1 MLPSS
6 LIAAQG
12 TDILSPIMGWG
23 KRTHAL
29 SSAVA
34 AARVAVAPRPDPR
47 VAAELSRTLSAR
59 ATASCWVAVVIIP
72 FTIVAYD
79 GAYYPAQLTRGAIAA
94 AVADALIVLLLIG
107 LRGRV
112 FERYPWLPFA
122 LLAGVVC
129 NVTEAVN
136 LLLTGGTESDFVF
149 PYYLISFGIA
159 ILFPAPLVAVIVTAF
174 LLPAGYL
181 AVALA
186 AHEPLGAKHFASNL
200 MLLVDSALIT
210 CIGNRVVTNL
220 FLRAV
225 TLRSDLEKATERL
238 RELDR
243 LKSEFFANV
252 SHELRTPLTLI
263 LAPAS
268 SLTRESHGR
277 LETGQRTLVETIHR
291 NATRLLQLIND
302 LLLLAKLESGE
313 PRIDRVPVD
322 VGGSVQRIAADA
334 PAHAESLD
342 PHPDLALERG
352 GPFTWNGD
360 ERHLDRIVLNL
371 ISNACKFSRP
381 GGAVKVAVGSDR
393 EGIWITVADQGIGIA
408 PHDLDRIFDRFVQV
422 ESSSTRRFQG
432 TGIGLSIVKQL
443 VTLHGGRIVVESE
456 PGKGSTFIVHLS
468 AMPRI
473 VVPAPTS
480 SAPEPTSSAPELPKV
495 RLEPALPGQVEPAGL
510 VGARLAVVED
520 NPELLAYLTQEL
532 GRWYRVVPYV
542 DSTEAV
548 QAIDA
553 DPPDLIVS
561 DIMMPGLD
569 GIALARKIRGQPRTA
584 EVPVILLSAR
594 EEVESKIA
602 GFEAGADD
610 YVHKPFDL
618 QELRARIELH
628 LRLRSQTQKLREA
641 LEQLKKAEASLVQ
654 SEKMVA
660 LGRMIAGVAHE
671 LNNPIHFLRGNL
683 ALLRRH
689 MSTAGSALPLLADI
703 DESVERLTA
712 VTRQLLLFGRKQSGD
727 VNAAVKLA
735 EVVPLAV
742 KMVAPQTPKGVR
754 IVQEIDGEV
763 VRANPQD
770 LFQVILNIVHNAL
783 QAVDPQHGEVR
794 IAASR
799 NGDRVELSVIDNG
812 CGITK
817 ENLSRI
823 FDPFFTT
830 KPPGSGTGLGLS
842 IVQELVAA
850 QHGTVRVE
858 SEPGRGTTVAVSLPA
873 VSA

>member
-1 MLPSS
+1 MLPPS
-6 LIAAQG
+6 LITAQG
-12 TDILSPIMGWG
+12 TDILSPIMGWR
-23 KRTHAL
+23 KKTHAL

-159 ILFPAPLVAVIVTAF
+159 ILFPAPLVTVQRA
-174 LLPAGYL
+174 
-181 AVALA
+181 
-186 AHEPLGAKHFASNL
+186 
-200 MLLVDSALIT
+200 LVD
-210 CIGNRVVTNL
+210 
-220 FLRAV
+220 
-225 TLRSDLEKATERL
+225 
-238 RELDR
+238 
-243 LKSEFFANV
+243 
-252 SHELRTPLTLI
+252 
-263 LAPAS
+263 
-268 SLTRESHGR
+268 
-277 LETGQRTLVETIHR
+277 TIHR
-291 NATRLLQLIND
+291 NASRLLQLIND

-322 VGGSVQRIAADA
+322 VGLSVQRIAQEAQA
-334 PAHAESLD
+334 YAESLE
-342 PHPDLALERG
+342 LRLELDVAED
-352 GPFTWNGD
+352 GPFVWSGD

-381 GGAVKVAVGSDR
+381 GGTVKVAVGSDR
-393 EGIWITVADQGIGIA
+393 DGIRISVADQGIGIA
-408 PHDLDRIFDRFVQV
+408 PQDVDRIFDRFVQV
-422 ESSSTRRFQG
+422 ESSSTRRFTG

-443 VTLHGGRIVVESE
+443 VTLHGGRIAVDSE
-456 PGKGSTFIVHLS
+456 PGRGTTFTVHLS
-468 AMPRI
+468 AVPR
-473 VVPAPTS
+473 VAG
-480 SAPEPTSSAPELPKV
+480 ANAASSAPELPKV
-495 RLEPALPGQVEPAGL
+495 RLQPAPSPHVQPAG
-510 VGARLAVVED
+510 GSGPRLAVVED
-520 NPELLAYLTQEL
+520 NPELLTYLTQEL
-532 GRWYRVVPYV
+532 GRWYRVFPFA
-542 DSTEAV
+542 DSTYAV
-548 QAIDA
+548 QAIA
-553 DPPDLIVS
+553 AEPPDLIVS

-569 GIALARKIRGQPRTA
+569 GIALARKVRADSRTA

-594 EEVESKIA
+594 EEVESKVA

-618 QELRARIELH
+618 QELHARIELH
-628 LRLRSQTQKLREA
+628 LRLRSQAQKIREA
-641 LEQLKKAEASLVQ
+641 LEQLTKAETSLVQ
-654 SEKMVA
+654 NEKMVA
-660 LGRMIAGVAHE
+660 LGRMVAGVAHE
-671 LNNPIHFLRGNL
+671 MNNPIHFLRGNI

-689 MSTAGSALPLLADI
+689 MTGVPAAEPMLVDI
-703 DESVERLTA
+703 DESVDRITA

-727 VNAAVKLA
+727 ASAEVKL
-735 EVVPLAV
+735 EDVVPLAV

-754 IVQEIDGEV
+754 IVQEINGEV

-770 LFQVILNIVHNAL
+770 LFQGILNIVHNAL
-783 QAVDPQHGEVR
+783 QAVDPQSGAVR
-794 IAASR
+794 IAACR
-799 NGDRVELSVIDNG
+799 HADRVELSVIDNG
-812 CGITK
+812 CGISK

-842 IVQELVAA
+842 IVQELVTA
-850 QHGTVRVE
+850 QRGTVRVE
-858 SEPGRGTTVAVSLPA
+858 SELGRGTTVAVSLQA

>member
-1 MLPSS
+1 MLPPS

-12 TDILSPIMGWG
+12 TDILPPTMGWG

-129 NVTEAVN
+129 NVTDAVI

-220 FLRAV
+220 FLREV
-225 TLRSDLEKATERL
+225 KLRIDLEKANERL

-268 SLTRESHGR
+268 SLSRESHGR
-277 LETGQRTLVETIHR
+277 LEAGQRTLVETIHR

-322 VGGSVQRIAADA
+322 VGASLRRISDEAQAY
-334 PAHAESLD
+334 AESLD
-342 PHPDLALERG
+342 LRLEMEVGEG

-381 GGAVKVAVGSDR
+381 GGAVKVEVGSDR
-393 EGIWITVADQGIGIA
+393 EGIWISVADQGIGIA
-408 PHDLDRIFDRFVQV
+408 PNDVDRIFDRFVQV

-456 PGKGSTFIVHLS
+456 PGRGSTSIVHLS
-468 AMPRI
+468 AIPRI
-473 VVPAPTS
+473 A
-480 SAPEPTSSAPELPKV
+480 AAAATSSAPELPKV
-495 RLEPALPGQVEPAGL
+495 RLEPALPGEVEPAGI

-532 GRWYRVVPYV
+532 GRWYRVAPYLE
-542 DSTEAV
+542 STEAV
-548 QAIDA
+548 QTITA
-553 DPPDLIVS
+553 DPPDLIV
-561 DIMMPGLD
+561 
-569 GIALARKIRGQPRTA
+569 
-584 EVPVILLSAR
+584 
-594 EEVESKIA
+594 
-602 GFEAGADD
+602 
-610 YVHKPFDL
+610 
-618 QELRARIELH
+618 
-628 LRLRSQTQKLREA
+628 
-641 LEQLKKAEASLVQ
+641 
-654 SEKMVA
+654 
-660 LGRMIAGVAHE
+660 
-671 LNNPIHFLRGNL
+671 
-683 ALLRRH
+683 
-689 MSTAGSALPLLADI
+689 
-703 DESVERLTA
+703 
-712 VTRQLLLFGRKQSGD
+712 
-727 VNAAVKLA
+727 
-735 EVVPLAV
+735 
-742 KMVAPQTPKGVR
+742 
-754 IVQEIDGEV
+754 
-763 VRANPQD
+763 
-770 LFQVILNIVHNAL
+770 
-783 QAVDPQHGEVR
+783 
-794 IAASR
+794 
-799 NGDRVELSVIDNG
+799 
-812 CGITK
+812 
-817 ENLSRI
+817 
-823 FDPFFTT
+823 
-830 KPPGSGTGLGLS
+830 
-842 IVQELVAA
+842 
-850 QHGTVRVE
+850 
-858 SEPGRGTTVAVSLPA
+858 
-873 VSA
+873 

>member
-1 MLPSS
+1 
-6 LIAAQG
+6 
-12 TDILSPIMGWG
+12 MGWG
-23 KRTHAL
+23 KKAQAL
-29 SSAVA
+29 TSAVA

-47 VAAELSRTLSAR
+47 VAAELTRTLSAR
-59 ATASCWVAVVIIP
+59 ATASCWVAMVIIP
-72 FTIVAYD
+72 FTILAYD
-79 GAYYPAQLTRGAIAA
+79 GAYYPGQLTRGAVAA
-94 AVADALIVLLLIG
+94 AAADGLILLVLIAL
-107 LRGRV
+107 RRHA
-112 FERYPWLPFA
+112 FDHHPWLPFA
-122 LLAGVVC
+122 LLAGLIC

-174 LLPAGYL
+174 LLPVGYL
-181 AVALA
+181 AVAIA
-186 AHEPLGAKHFASNL
+186 GHEPLGAKHFASNL

-220 FLRAV
+220 FLREV
-225 TLRSDLEKATERL
+225 KLRIDLEKANERL

-268 SLTRESHGR
+268 SLARESHGR
-277 LETGQRTLVETIHR
+277 LEVGQRTLVDTIHR

-322 VGGSVQRIAADA
+322 VESSLRRIADEAQA
-334 PAHAESLD
+334 YAESLD
-342 PHPDLALERG
+342 LRLELQVGAG
-352 GPFTWNGD
+352 GPFIWNGD

-381 GGAVKVAVGSDR
+381 GGAVKVALGSDR
-393 EGIWITVADQGIGIA
+393 EGIWISVADQGIGIA
-408 PHDLDRIFDRFVQV
+408 PNDVDRIFDRFVQV

-456 PGKGSTFIVHLS
+456 PGRGSTFIVRLS
-468 AMPRI
+468 AVPRI
-473 VVPAPTS
+473 AATLP
-480 SAPEPTSSAPELPKV
+480 SASAPELPKV
-495 RLEPALPGQVEPAGL
+495 RLEPALPGEVEPAGI

-532 GRWYRVVPYV
+532 GRWYRVTPYLE
-542 DSTEAV
+542 SMEAV
-548 QAIDA
+548 QAIA
-553 DPPDLIVS
+553 AEPPDLIVS

-569 GIALARKIRGQPRTA
+569 GIALARKVRGEPRTA

-628 LRLRSQTQKLREA
+628 LRLRTQAQKLREA

-689 MSTAGSALPLLADI
+689 MSTVGSAVPLLADI

-735 EVVPLAV
+735 DVVPLAV

-783 QAVDPQHGEVR
+783 QAVDPQRGEVR

-850 QHGTVRVE
+850 QNGTVRVE

>member
-1 MLPSS
+1 
-6 LIAAQG
+6 
-12 TDILSPIMGWG
+12 MGWG
-23 KRTHAL
+23 KKAQAL
-29 SSAVA
+29 TSAVA

-47 VAAELSRTLSAR
+47 VAAELTRTLSAR
-59 ATASCWVAVVIIP
+59 ATASCWVAMVIIP
-72 FTIVAYD
+72 FTILAYD
-79 GAYYPAQLTRGAIAA
+79 GAYYPGQLTRGAIAA
-94 AVADALIVLLLIG
+94 AAADGLILLVLIAL
-107 LRGRV
+107 RRHV
-112 FERYPWLPFA
+112 FDQHPWLPFA
-122 LLAGVVC
+122 LLAGLIC

-159 ILFPAPLVAVIVTAF
+159 ILFPAPLVAVIVTTF
-174 LLPAGYL
+174 LLPVGYL

-186 AHEPLGAKHFASNL
+186 GHEPLGAKHFASNL

-220 FLRAV
+220 FLREV
-225 TLRSDLEKATERL
+225 KLRIDLEKANERL

-268 SLTRESHGR
+268 SLSRESHGR
-277 LETGQRTLVETIHR
+277 LEAGQRTLVETIHR

-322 VGGSVQRIAADA
+322 VESSLRRIADEAQA
-334 PAHAESLD
+334 YAESLD
-342 PHPDLALERG
+342 LRLELEVRAG

-381 GGAVKVAVGSDR
+381 GGVVKVAVGSDR
-393 EGIWITVADQGIGIA
+393 EGIWISVADQGIGIS
-408 PHDLDRIFDRFVQV
+408 PNDVDRIFDRFVQV

-456 PGKGSTFIVHLS
+456 PGQGSTFIVHLS
-468 AMPRI
+468 AVPR
-473 VVPAPTS
+473 VAAPALT
-480 SAPEPTSSAPELPKV
+480 TSSAPELPKV
-495 RLEPALPGQVEPAGL
+495 RLEPALTDEVEPAGI

-532 GRWYRVVPYV
+532 GRWYRVAPYLE
-542 DSTEAV
+542 STEAV
-548 QAIDA
+548 QAIA
-553 DPPDLIVS
+553 AAPPDLIVS

-569 GIALARKIRGQPRTA
+569 GIALARKVRGEPRTA

-628 LRLRSQTQKLREA
+628 LRLRTQAQKLREA

-689 MSTAGSALPLLADI
+689 MSSVGSALPLLADI

-735 EVVPLAV
+735 DVVPLAV

-783 QAVDPQHGEVR
+783 QAVDPQRGEVR

-850 QHGTVRVE
+850 QNGTVRVE

>member
-1 MLPSS
+1 
-6 LIAAQG
+6 
-12 TDILSPIMGWG
+12 MGWG
-23 KRTHAL
+23 KKAQAL
-29 SSAVA
+29 TSAVA

-47 VAAELSRTLSAR
+47 VAAELTRTLSAR
-59 ATASCWVAVVIIP
+59 ATASCWVAMVIIP

-94 AVADALIVLLLIG
+94 AAADALILLLLIA
-107 LRGRV
+107 LRRHA
-112 FERYPWLPFA
+112 FDQHPWLPFA
-122 LLAGVVC
+122 LLAGVIC

-159 ILFPAPLVAVIVTAF
+159 ILFPAPLMAVIVTAF
-174 LLPAGYL
+174 LLPVGYL
-181 AVALA
+181 GVAIA
-186 AHEPLGAKHFASNL
+186 GNESLGDQKFISNL
-200 MLLVDSALIT
+200 MLLIDSALIT

-220 FLRAV
+220 FLREV
-225 TLRSDLEKATERL
+225 KLRIDLEKANERL

-268 SLTRESHGR
+268 SLSRESHGR
-277 LETGQRTLVETIHR
+277 LEAGQRTLVETIHR

-313 PRIDRVPVD
+313 PHIDRVPVD
-322 VGGSVQRIAADA
+322 VGGSLRRIADEAQA
-334 PAHAESLD
+334 YAESLD
-342 PHPDLALERG
+342 LQLELEVGAG

-408 PHDLDRIFDRFVQV
+408 PHDVDRIFDRFVQV

-468 AMPRI
+468 AVPR
-473 VVPAPTS
+473 VVVAASTS
-480 SAPEPTSSAPELPKV
+480 NAPELPG
-495 RLEPALPGQVEPAGL
+495 EVEPAGIG
-510 VGARLAVVED
+510 GARLAVVED

-532 GRWYRVVPYV
+532 GRWYRVAPYL
-542 DSTEAV
+542 DSMEAV

-553 DPPDLIVS
+553 APPDLVVS

-618 QELRARIELH
+618 QELHARIELH
-628 LRLRSQTQKLREA
+628 LRLRTQAQKLREA

-660 LGRMIAGVAHE
+660 LGRMIA
-671 LNNPIHFLRGNL
+671 
-683 ALLRRH
+683 
-689 MSTAGSALPLLADI
+689 
-703 DESVERLTA
+703 
-712 VTRQLLLFGRKQSGD
+712 
-727 VNAAVKLA
+727 
-735 EVVPLAV
+735 
-742 KMVAPQTPKGVR
+742 
-754 IVQEIDGEV
+754 
-763 VRANPQD
+763 
-770 LFQVILNIVHNAL
+770 
-783 QAVDPQHGEVR
+783 
-794 IAASR
+794 
-799 NGDRVELSVIDNG
+799 
-812 CGITK
+812 
-817 ENLSRI
+817 
-823 FDPFFTT
+823 
-830 KPPGSGTGLGLS
+830 
-842 IVQELVAA
+842 
-850 QHGTVRVE
+850 
-858 SEPGRGTTVAVSLPA
+858 
-873 VSA
+873 

>member
-1 MLPSS
+1 
-6 LIAAQG
+6 
-12 TDILSPIMGWG
+12 MGWG
-23 KRTHAL
+23 KKAQAL
-29 SSAVA
+29 TSAVA

-47 VAAELSRTLSAR
+47 VAAELTRTLSAR
-59 ATASCWVAVVIIP
+59 ATASCWVAMVIIP

-94 AVADALIVLLLIG
+94 AAADALILALLIA
-107 LRGRV
+107 LRRHA
-112 FERYPWLPFA
+112 FDRHPWLPFA
-122 LLAGVVC
+122 LLAGLIC

-174 LLPAGYL
+174 LLPVGYL
-181 AVALA
+181 AVAIA
-186 AHEPLGAKHFASNL
+186 GHEPLGAKHFASNL

-220 FLRAV
+220 FLREV
-225 TLRSDLEKATERL
+225 KLRIDLEKANERL

-268 SLTRESHGR
+268 SLSREPNGR
-277 LETGQRTLVETIHR
+277 LESGQRTLVETIHR

-322 VGGSVQRIAADA
+322 VESSLRRIADEAQA
-334 PAHAESLD
+334 YAESLD
-342 PHPDLALERG
+342 LRLELEVRAG

-468 AMPRI
+468 AVPRI
-473 VVPAPTS
+473 VVPVAAPM
-480 SAPEPTSSAPELPKV
+480 SSAPELPKV
-495 RLEPALPGQVEPAGL
+495 RLEPALPGQVEPAGI

-569 GIALARKIRGQPRTA
+569 GIALARKVRGQPRTA

-628 LRLRSQTQKLREA
+628 LRLRSQAQKLREA

-654 SEKMVA
+654 SEQMVA
-660 LGRMIAGVAHE
+660 LGRLIAGVAHE

-689 MSTAGSALPLLADI
+689 ISSVGSTAPLMADI

-735 EVVPLAV
+735 DVVPLAV

-783 QAVDPQHGEVR
+783 QAVSPDGGEVK
-794 IAASR
+794 IAALR
-799 NGDRVELSVIDNG
+799 TGDRVEISIADNG

-873 VSA
+873 VIA

>member
-1 MLPSS
+1 M
-6 LIAAQG
+6 
-12 TDILSPIMGWG
+12 IMGWG
-23 KRTHAL
+23 KRAKAL

-47 VAAELSRTLSAR
+47 VAAEVSRTFLDRTIASA
-59 ATASCWVAVVIIP
+59 WVAVVIIP

-79 GAYYPAQLTRGAIAA
+79 GAYYPDKLPQGIVAA
-94 AVADALIVLLLIG
+94 AASDALILLLLFA
-107 LRGRV
+107 LR
-112 FERYPWLPFA
+112 RYSFSRWPWLPFA
-122 LLAGVVC
+122 VLAGVLC
-129 NVTEAVN
+129 NAAEASN
-136 LLLTGGTESDFVF
+136 LLLTGGAQSDFVF

-159 ILFPAPLVAVIVTAF
+159 ILFPGPLPAVIATVGLLPLGYLLVAI
-174 LLPAGYL
+174 LAG
-181 AVALA
+181 
-186 AHEPLGAKHFASNL
+186 EPLGAKHFVSNL
-200 MLLVDSALIT
+200 MLLVDTALIT

-220 FLRAV
+220 FLREIK
-225 TLRSDLEKATERL
+225 LRIDLEKANERL

-268 SLTRESHGR
+268 SLSRESHGK
-277 LETGQRTLVETIHR
+277 LEPVQRALVDTIHR
-291 NATRLLQLIND
+291 NASRLLQLIND

-322 VGGSVQRIAADA
+322 VGASVQRIAEEAQA
-334 PAHAESLD
+334 FAESLELR
-342 PHPDLALERG
+342 LAVEVAEG
-352 GPFTWNGD
+352 GPFIWSGD

-381 GGAVKVAVGSDR
+381 GGEVKVAVGSDR
-393 EGIWITVADQGIGIA
+393 EGIWISVADQGIGIA
-408 PHDLDRIFDRFVQV
+408 PQDVDRIFDRFVQV

-443 VTLHGGRIVVESE
+443 VTLHGGRIAVNSE
-456 PGKGSTFIVHLS
+456 PGHGTTFTVHLT
-468 AMPRI
+468 ALPRI
-473 VVPAPTS
+473 VAPALS
-480 SAPEPTSSAPELPKV
+480 ASAPDLPKV
-495 RLEPALPGQVEPAGL
+495 RLQPAPSPHVEP
-510 VGARLAVVED
+510 VGTGGPRLAVVED
-520 NPELLAYLTQEL
+520 NPELLAYLAQEL
-532 GRWYRVVPYV
+532 GRWYRVSPFA

-548 QAIDA
+548 QAIVA
-553 DPPDLIVS
+553 EPPDLIVS

-569 GIALARKIRGQPRTA
+569 GISLARKVRADARTS

-594 EEVESKIA
+594 EEVESKVA

-618 QELRARIELH
+618 QELHARIELH
-628 LRLRSQTQKLREA
+628 LRLRAQAQKIREA
-641 LEQLKKAEASLVQ
+641 LEQLKRAEASLIQ
-654 SEKMVA
+654 NEKMVA
-660 LGRMIAGVAHE
+660 LGRMVAGVAHE
-671 LNNPIHFLRGNL
+671 MNNPIHFLRGNI
-683 ALLRRH
+683 ALLRKH
-689 MSTAGSALPLLADI
+689 MTAVPAAEPMLVDI
-703 DESVERLTA
+703 DTSLERITA

-727 VNAAVKLA
+727 ASAAVKLSD
-735 EVVPLAV
+735 VVPLAI

-754 IVQEIDGEV
+754 IVQEVNGEL

-783 QAVDPQHGEVR
+783 QAVDPQTGEVR
-794 IAASR
+794 IAAR
-799 NGDRVELSVIDNG
+799 TDGERVELSVADNG
-812 CGITK
+812 CGISK

-850 QHGTVRVE
+850 QQGTVRVE
-858 SEPGRGTTVAVSLPA
+858 SEPGRGTTVAVSLQA
-873 VSA
+873 VLT